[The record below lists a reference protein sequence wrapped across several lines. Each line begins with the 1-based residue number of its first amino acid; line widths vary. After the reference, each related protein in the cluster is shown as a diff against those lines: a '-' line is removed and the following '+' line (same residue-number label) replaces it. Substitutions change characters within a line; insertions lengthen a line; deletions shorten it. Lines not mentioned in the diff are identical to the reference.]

1 MLERFLPTRDAI
13 TQSRLLRWLGPRIHD
28 PLLWHV
34 NRRSVARGVAMGVF
48 FGLMIP
54 IAQIPA
60 AAIASLLLRG
70 NLWIAAVSTLV
81 SNPLTYGPLYYFAYR
96 LGAGVIGART
106 PADLTAEAVEQPMR
120 MIDSLA
126 QAWAWITGIGQP
138 LLLGMLKKP
147 LKHFLNE
154 LHSTRGGVAYL
165 KRNSHTTLCLCG
177 NVSSSKGTKVYRL
190 QRKSLIYLL
199 KIAEKKGRK
208 PKQKPEITLSKA
220 LRLPSPTQKPAT
232 KKTI

>member
-13 TQSRLLRWLGPRIHD
+13 TQSRMLRWLGPRIHD

-34 NRRSVARGVAMGVF
+34 NRRAVARGVAMGVF

-138 LLLGMLKKP
+138 LLLGMLIMAVTGA
-147 LKHFLNE
+147 FI
-154 LHSTRGGVAYL
+154 AYW
-165 KRNSHTTLCLCG
+165 
-177 NVSSSKGTKVYRL
+177 GTQLVWRMRVTAKWRRL
-190 QRKSLIYLL
+190 RR
-199 KIAEKKGRK
+199 ERR
-208 PKQKPEITLSKA
+208 
-220 LRLPSPTQKPAT
+220 LRAAAARRQAIGSA
-232 KKTI
+232 

>member
-106 PADLTAEAVEQPMR
+106 PANLTADDVERPMR

-126 QAWAWITGIGQP
+126 QAWTWITGIGQP
-138 LLLGMLKKP
+138 LLLGMLIMAVTGA
-147 LKHFLNE
+147 FI
-154 LHSTRGGVAYL
+154 AYW
-165 KRNSHTTLCLCG
+165 
-177 NVSSSKGTKVYRL
+177 GTQLVWRMRVTAKWRRL
-190 QRKSLIYLL
+190 RR
-199 KIAEKKGRK
+199 ERR
-208 PKQKPEITLSKA
+208 
-220 LRLPSPTQKPAT
+220 LRAAAARRQAIGSA
-232 KKTI
+232 

>member
-13 TQSRLLRWLGPRIHD
+13 TQSRMLRWLGPRIHD

-34 NRRSVARGVAMGVF
+34 NRRAVARGVAMGVF

-81 SNPLTYGPLYYFAYR
+81 SNLLTYGPLYYFAYR

-106 PADLTAEAVEQPMR
+106 PANLTAEAVEQPMR

-138 LLLGMLKKP
+138 LLLGMLIMAVTGA
-147 LKHFLNE
+147 FI
-154 LHSTRGGVAYL
+154 AYW
-165 KRNSHTTLCLCG
+165 
-177 NVSSSKGTKVYRL
+177 GTQLVWRMRVTAKWRRL
-190 QRKSLIYLL
+190 RR
-199 KIAEKKGRK
+199 ERR
-208 PKQKPEITLSKA
+208 
-220 LRLPSPTQKPAT
+220 LRAAAARRQAIGSA
-232 KKTI
+232 

>member
-13 TQSRLLRWLGPRIHD
+13 TQSRMLRWLGPRIHD

-34 NRRSVARGVAMGVF
+34 NRRSVARGIAMGVF

-96 LGAGVIGART
+96 LGAHIIGAPV
-106 PADLTAEAVEQPMR
+106 PAAVEAQTAEAPFAVL
-120 MIDSLA
+120 DSLS
-126 QAWAWITGIGQP
+126 QAWTWITGIGQP
-138 LLLGMLKKP
+138 LLLGMAIMAV
-147 LKHFLNE
+147 
-154 LHSTRGGVAYL
+154 SGAIVGYL
-165 KRNSHTTLCLCG
+165 GAQAFWRFKVIAKRRRTLESRRLSARAG
-177 NVSSSKGTKVYRL
+177 NRPVSST
-190 QRKSLIYLL
+190 
-199 KIAEKKGRK
+199 
-208 PKQKPEITLSKA
+208 
-220 LRLPSPTQKPAT
+220 
-232 KKTI
+232 

>member
-126 QAWAWITGIGQP
+126 QAWTWITGIGQP
-138 LLLGMLKKP
+138 LLLGMLIMAVTGA
-147 LKHFLNE
+147 FI
-154 LHSTRGGVAYL
+154 AYW
-165 KRNSHTTLCLCG
+165 
-177 NVSSSKGTKVYRL
+177 GTQLVWRMRVTAKWRRL
-190 QRKSLIYLL
+190 RR
-199 KIAEKKGRK
+199 ERR
-208 PKQKPEITLSKA
+208 
-220 LRLPSPTQKPAT
+220 LRAAAARRQAIGSA
-232 KKTI
+232 

>member
-54 IAQIPA
+54 VAQIPA

-96 LGAGVIGART
+96 LGAGVLGTRT
-106 PADLTAEAVEQPMR
+106 PANLSAADADQPLRSM
-120 MIDSLA
+120 DTLA
-126 QAWAWITGIGQP
+126 QAWTWLTGIGQP
-138 LLLGMLKKP
+138 LLLGMLIMAV
-147 LKHFLNE
+147 
-154 LHSTRGGVAYL
+154 TGTVIAYW
-165 KRNSHTTLCLCG
+165 
-177 NVSSSKGTKVYRL
+177 GTQLVWRL
-190 QRKSLIYLL
+190 RVGAK
-199 KIAEKKGRK
+199 
-208 PKQKPEITLSKA
+208 
-220 LRLPSPTQKPAT
+220 LRRLRQERRARAAAARQGAIGSA
-232 KKTI
+232 

>member
-96 LGAGVIGART
+96 LGAGVIGMRT

-138 LLLGMLKKP
+138 LLLGMLIMAVTGA
-147 LKHFLNE
+147 FI
-154 LHSTRGGVAYL
+154 AYW
-165 KRNSHTTLCLCG
+165 
-177 NVSSSKGTKVYRL
+177 GTQLVWRMRVTAKWRRL
-190 QRKSLIYLL
+190 RQER
-199 KIAEKKGRK
+199 R
-208 PKQKPEITLSKA
+208 
-220 LRLPSPTQKPAT
+220 LRAAAARRQAIGSA
-232 KKTI
+232 

>member
-106 PADLTAEAVEQPMR
+106 PANLTAEAVEQPMR

-138 LLLGMLKKP
+138 LLLGMLIMAITG
-147 LKHFLNE
+147 
-154 LHSTRGGVAYL
+154 SIIAYW
-165 KRNSHTTLCLCG
+165 
-177 NVSSSKGTKVYRL
+177 GTQLVWRMRVTAKWRRL
-190 QRKSLIYLL
+190 RR
-199 KIAEKKGRK
+199 ERR
-208 PKQKPEITLSKA
+208 
-220 LRLPSPTQKPAT
+220 LRAAAARRQAIGSA
-232 KKTI
+232 

>member
-54 IAQIPA
+54 TGQIPA

-106 PADLTAEAVEQPMR
+106 PANLTAEAVEQPMR

-138 LLLGMLKKP
+138 LLLGMLIMAVTGA
-147 LKHFLNE
+147 FI
-154 LHSTRGGVAYL
+154 AYW
-165 KRNSHTTLCLCG
+165 
-177 NVSSSKGTKVYRL
+177 GTQLVWRMRVTAKWRRL
-190 QRKSLIYLL
+190 RR
-199 KIAEKKGRK
+199 ERR
-208 PKQKPEITLSKA
+208 
-220 LRLPSPTQKPAT
+220 LRAAAARRQAIGSA
-232 KKTI
+232 

>member
-106 PADLTAEAVEQPMR
+106 PANLTADDVERPMR

-126 QAWAWITGIGQP
+126 QAWTWITGIGQP
-138 LLLGMLKKP
+138 LLLGMLIMAVTGA
-147 LKHFLNE
+147 FI
-154 LHSTRGGVAYL
+154 AYW
-165 KRNSHTTLCLCG
+165 
-177 NVSSSKGTKVYRL
+177 GTQLVWRMRVTAKWRRL
-190 QRKSLIYLL
+190 RR
-199 KIAEKKGRK
+199 ERR
-208 PKQKPEITLSKA
+208 
-220 LRLPSPTQKPAT
+220 LRAT
-232 KKTI
+232 AARRQAIGSA

>member
-1 MLERFLPTRDAI
+1 MFERFLPSRDAI

-28 PLLWHV
+28 PLLWHI
-34 NRRSVARGVAMGVF
+34 NRRAVSRGVAMGVF

-60 AAIASLLLRG
+60 AAIASLVLRG

-106 PADLTAEAVEQPMR
+106 PADLTPEDVEAPIR

-126 QAWAWITGIGQP
+126 QAWNWVMGIGQP
-138 LLLGMLKKP
+138 LLVGMFIMAVTGSIIAYWGAQLFWRVKVVNKWRRLHRERRLRAASAARRPLG
-147 LKHFLNE
+147 
-154 LHSTRGGVAYL
+154 
-165 KRNSHTTLCLCG
+165 TT
-177 NVSSSKGTKVYRL
+177 
-190 QRKSLIYLL
+190 
-199 KIAEKKGRK
+199 
-208 PKQKPEITLSKA
+208 
-220 LRLPSPTQKPAT
+220 
-232 KKTI
+232 

>member
-96 LGAGVIGART
+96 LGAGVIGTRT
-106 PADLTAEAVEQPMR
+106 PADLTADDVERPMR

-138 LLLGMLKKP
+138 LLLGMLIMAVTGA
-147 LKHFLNE
+147 FI
-154 LHSTRGGVAYL
+154 AYW
-165 KRNSHTTLCLCG
+165 
-177 NVSSSKGTKVYRL
+177 GTQLVWRMRVTAKWRRL
-190 QRKSLIYLL
+190 RR
-199 KIAEKKGRK
+199 ERR
-208 PKQKPEITLSKA
+208 
-220 LRLPSPTQKPAT
+220 LRAAAARRQAIGSA
-232 KKTI
+232 

>member
-13 TQSRLLRWLGPRIHD
+13 TQSRMLRWLGPRIHD

-96 LGAGVIGART
+96 LGAGVIVYYFAYRLGAGVIGTRA
-106 PADLTAEAVEQPMR
+106 PADLTADDVEKPIR

-126 QAWAWITGIGQP
+126 QAWTWITGIGQP
-138 LLLGMLKKP
+138 LLVGMLIMAITGAFIAYWGTQLVWRMRVTSKWRK
-147 LKHFLNE
+147 LRNE
-154 LHSTRGGVAYL
+154 R
-165 KRNSHTTLCLCG
+165 
-177 NVSSSKGTKVYRL
+177 RL
-190 QRKSLIYLL
+190 RAAAARRQAIGS
-199 KIAEKKGRK
+199 A
-208 PKQKPEITLSKA
+208 
-220 LRLPSPTQKPAT
+220 
-232 KKTI
+232 

>member
-13 TQSRLLRWLGPRIHD
+13 TQSRMLRWLGPRIHD

-106 PADLTAEAVEQPMR
+106 PANLTADDVERPMR

-126 QAWAWITGIGQP
+126 QAWTWITGIGQP
-138 LLLGMLKKP
+138 LLLGMLIMAVTGA
-147 LKHFLNE
+147 FI
-154 LHSTRGGVAYL
+154 AYW
-165 KRNSHTTLCLCG
+165 
-177 NVSSSKGTKVYRL
+177 GTQLVWRMRVTAKWRRL
-190 QRKSLIYLL
+190 RR
-199 KIAEKKGRK
+199 ERR
-208 PKQKPEITLSKA
+208 
-220 LRLPSPTQKPAT
+220 LRAAAARRQAIGSA
-232 KKTI
+232 

>member
-13 TQSRLLRWLGPRIHD
+13 TQSRMLRWLGPRIHD

-34 NRRSVARGVAMGVF
+34 NRRSVARGVALGVF

-60 AAIASLLLRG
+60 AAIASLMLRG

-96 LGAGVIGART
+96 LGAGVIGTRT
-106 PADLTAEAVEQPMR
+106 PADLTADDVERPMR

-138 LLLGMLKKP
+138 LLLGMLIMAVTGA
-147 LKHFLNE
+147 FI
-154 LHSTRGGVAYL
+154 AYW
-165 KRNSHTTLCLCG
+165 
-177 NVSSSKGTKVYRL
+177 GTQLVWRMRVTAKWRRL
-190 QRKSLIYLL
+190 RQER
-199 KIAEKKGRK
+199 R
-208 PKQKPEITLSKA
+208 
-220 LRLPSPTQKPAT
+220 LRAAAARRQAIGSA
-232 KKTI
+232 

>member
-13 TQSRLLRWLGPRIHD
+13 TQSRMLRWLGPRIHD

-34 NRRSVARGVAMGVF
+34 NRRSVARGVALGVF

-60 AAIASLLLRG
+60 AAIASLMLRG

-96 LGAGVIGART
+96 LGAGVIGTRT
-106 PADLTAEAVEQPMR
+106 PADLTADDVERPMR

-126 QAWAWITGIGQP
+126 QAWTWITGIGQP
-138 LLLGMLKKP
+138 LLLGMLIMAVTGA
-147 LKHFLNE
+147 FI
-154 LHSTRGGVAYL
+154 AYW
-165 KRNSHTTLCLCG
+165 
-177 NVSSSKGTKVYRL
+177 GTQLVWRMRVTAKWRRL
-190 QRKSLIYLL
+190 RH
-199 KIAEKKGRK
+199 ERR
-208 PKQKPEITLSKA
+208 
-220 LRLPSPTQKPAT
+220 LRAAAARRQAIGSA
-232 KKTI
+232 

>member
-106 PADLTAEAVEQPMR
+106 PANLTAEAVEQPMR

-126 QAWAWITGIGQP
+126 QAWTWITGIGQP
-138 LLLGMLKKP
+138 LLLGMLIMAVTGA
-147 LKHFLNE
+147 FI
-154 LHSTRGGVAYL
+154 AYW
-165 KRNSHTTLCLCG
+165 
-177 NVSSSKGTKVYRL
+177 GTQLVWRMRVTAKWRRL
-190 QRKSLIYLL
+190 RR
-199 KIAEKKGRK
+199 ERR
-208 PKQKPEITLSKA
+208 
-220 LRLPSPTQKPAT
+220 LRAAAARRQAIGSA
-232 KKTI
+232 

>member
-13 TQSRLLRWLGPRIHD
+13 TQSRLLRWLGPRVHD

-34 NRRSVARGVAMGVF
+34 NRRSVARGVAVGVF

-96 LGAGVIGART
+96 LGAGVIGVRT
-106 PADLTAEAVEQPMR
+106 PPDVTPDSVEPLR
-120 MIDSLA
+120 AIDTLA
-126 QAWAWITGIGQP
+126 QAWTWLTGIGQP
-138 LLLGMLKKP
+138 LLVGMLIMAVTG
-147 LKHFLNE
+147 
-154 LHSTRGGVAYL
+154 SIIAYWGTQL
-165 KRNSHTTLCLCG
+165 VWRLRVSAKVRRLRNAR
-177 NVSSSKGTKVYRL
+177 RL
-190 QRKSLIYLL
+190 RAASAQPRAIGS
-199 KIAEKKGRK
+199 A
-208 PKQKPEITLSKA
+208 
-220 LRLPSPTQKPAT
+220 
-232 KKTI
+232 

>member
-60 AAIASLLLRG
+60 AAIASLMLRG

-96 LGAGVIGART
+96 LGAGVIGTRT
-106 PADLTAEAVEQPMR
+106 PADLTADDVERPMR

-138 LLLGMLKKP
+138 LLVGMLIMAITG
-147 LKHFLNE
+147 
-154 LHSTRGGVAYL
+154 SIIAYW
-165 KRNSHTTLCLCG
+165 
-177 NVSSSKGTKVYRL
+177 GTQLVWRMRVTAKWRRL
-190 QRKSLIYLL
+190 RR
-199 KIAEKKGRK
+199 ERR
-208 PKQKPEITLSKA
+208 
-220 LRLPSPTQKPAT
+220 LRAAAARRQAIGSA
-232 KKTI
+232 